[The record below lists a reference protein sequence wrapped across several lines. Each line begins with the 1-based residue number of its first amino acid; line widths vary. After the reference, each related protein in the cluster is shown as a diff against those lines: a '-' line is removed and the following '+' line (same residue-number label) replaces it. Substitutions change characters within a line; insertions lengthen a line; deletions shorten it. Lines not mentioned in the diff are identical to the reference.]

1 MRKPE
6 PPDASVLIRFRV
18 QQRQAEALL
27 SMSLLA
33 HAYFCR
39 LTPIFQGKRSGNWNR
54 NTTFRGRLRVVTE
67 HVIAKGASLLPRGAN
82 ANALFVPISKTEDA
96 LRIAIHDLDQ
106 IGQGAL
112 HLSRV
117 QSEVRRSARE
127 FTNALDHA
135 LAVGCHLRTECTE
148 ADRRSGGAIEQM
160 EIFNE
165 LTSDLD

>member
-1 MRKPE
+1 
-6 PPDASVLIRFRV
+6 
-18 QQRQAEALL
+18 
-27 SMSLLA
+27 MSLLA

-67 HVIAKGASLLPRGAN
+67 HVIAKGASLLPHGAN

-160 EIFNE
+160 EICNE